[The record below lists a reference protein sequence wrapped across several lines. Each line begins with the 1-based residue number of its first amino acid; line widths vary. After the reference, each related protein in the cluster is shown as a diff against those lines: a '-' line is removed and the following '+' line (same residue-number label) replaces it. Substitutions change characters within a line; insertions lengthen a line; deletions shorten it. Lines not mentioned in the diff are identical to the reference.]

1 MMHRQPIS
9 RIIVGIFGLLLFIF
23 AAGEL
28 LLRFIL
34 ALVGL
39 ALFAYGFAWRKQEAY
54 TFIHKHWYNYKKDNF

>member
-1 MMHRQPIS
+1 MIYRQPIY
-9 RIIVGIFGLLLFIF
+9 RTIAGVLGLLLFIF

-39 ALFAYGFAWRKQEAY
+39 ILFFYGFAWRKQEAY
-54 TFIHKHWYNYKKDNF
+54 TFIQKHWYNYRKNNF